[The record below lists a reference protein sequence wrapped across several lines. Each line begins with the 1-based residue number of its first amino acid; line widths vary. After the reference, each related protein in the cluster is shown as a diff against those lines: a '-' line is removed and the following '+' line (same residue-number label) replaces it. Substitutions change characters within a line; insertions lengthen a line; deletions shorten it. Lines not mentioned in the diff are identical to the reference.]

1 MVFYYFS
8 SYCRTMDSDSDSFC
22 DAQENFSDVS
32 PVNQNRTDQKA
43 TDSSNGQPP
52 TVPATPEF
60 EEFQPAV
67 SDESDGEPAAHKN
80 SDSETVRKEEEA
92 LLDSNELEE
101 RRVSAQDIK
110 EKGNELFKEAN
121 FSEALQKY
129 TEALDLCPLKFPID
143 RSVMFSNRA
152 ACHAKLDAPESALAD
167 CDSALTLQPNYLKCL
182 MRRAALREEKERLSD
197 ALEDYQC
204 ILKLDPSNEKARW
217 ACATLPD
224 RIKDQQEK
232 LKEQM
237 IDQLKQLGNIVLK
250 PFGLSTEN
258 FKVQKNPDSEG
269 YSINFVR

>member
-1 MVFYYFS
+1 MVFYYCS
-8 SYCRTMDSDSDSFC
+8 SYCCTMDSDSDSFC

-67 SDESDGEPAAHKN
+67 SDESDGEPAAREN

-152 ACHAKLDAPESALAD
+152 ACHAKLDAPESALTD

-197 ALEDYQC
+197 ALEDYQS

-217 ACATLPD
+217 ACAVAPP
-224 RIKDQQEK
+224 
-232 LKEQM
+232 
-237 IDQLKQLGNIVLK
+237 V
-250 PFGLSTEN
+250 S
-258 FKVQKNPDSEG
+258 
-269 YSINFVR
+269 